1 MDTRLTITLVLSAVF
16 GMAIVAMVASG
27 TSPETIYV
35 SATGNQIS
43 GEQNAKVV
51 PLTQAYAI
59 NPTPRE
65 TDLAVTM
72 PAINAVRVPIKIKA
86 RSNPNY
92 EMNLN
97 MAGWGGFY
105 KPDVTTSEANGD
117 KGHKWVLHSVYDPSN
132 KRTYFNLWNELKK
145 QCMGDALVSR
155 ASGYANTLHGVD
167 KCDINDAIELVSTA
181 TMYPSAVAM
190 VYKHTGQCLTFQGNA
205 RVVALATCNGNDVN
219 QMWEITADNPAD
231 KSSVQK
237 MVDVASCAGGVFTAI
252 PACAA
257 VTAMTLGGGAIAC
270 AGASVAVP
278 ATCQAAFS

>member
-1 MDTRLTITLVLSAVF
+1 MDVRLTITLVLSAVF

-43 GEQNAKVV
+43 REQNEKVV

-59 NPTPRE
+59 NPTPKE

-72 PAINAVRVPIKIKA
+72 PAINDVRVPLKIKA

-105 KPDVTTSEANGD
+105 KPDVTTSEQNGD
-117 KGHKWVLHSVYDPSN
+117 DGHKWVMHSVYDASN

-145 QCMGDALVSR
+145 QCMGTAWSTRV
-155 ASGYANTLHGVD
+155 SGYANTLHGVD

-190 VYKHTGQCLTFQGNA
+190 VYRNTGQCLTFQGNGQ
-205 RVVALATCNGNDVN
+205 VVALRPCNSNDVS
-219 QMWEITADNPAD
+219 QMWEITSDNPAD

-257 VTAMTLGGGAIAC
+257 VTAMTLGGGAITC
-270 AGASVAVP
+270 AGAAVAVP